1 MQHHNLL
8 IHQSFETLKDNN
20 IKVYSVKTDALTL
33 KASDIEKA
41 KQLLHFDPGMGNWRI
56 SKEKN
61 IMYPGRCLQL
71 KQNVIPIKPLIINH
85 LNIPD
90 EFDTPAIAKQ
100 LIDNKHVCIFGDVP
114 GVGKSHACKY
124 LVIMFC

>member
-1 MQHHNLL
+1 
-8 IHQSFETLKDNN
+8 
-20 IKVYSVKTDALTL
+20 
-33 KASDIEKA
+33 
-41 KQLLHFDPGMGNWRI
+41 
-56 SKEKN
+56 
-61 IMYPGRCLQL
+61 MYPGRYLQVE
-71 KQNVIPIKPLIINH
+71 QNVEIPMKPLIINH

-124 LVIMFC
+124 LDTLGYNVLLVCPNELVNHEISAKVNRFFQVGVSEDTKRKKFDDSLFDVIVFDEMF